1 MGLILSCKVRK
12 LVIMHRDRLLRFG
25 AEIIFAICAFMGTE
39 VIILEPSP
47 ATNLTEQLCM
57 DLVEI
62 MNLFTNKI
70 CGMRSRSNLKAT
82 KMASVLPQNAQL

>member
-1 MGLILSCKVRK
+1 
-12 LVIMHRDRLLRFG
+12 
-25 AEIIFAICAFMGTE
+25 MGTE